1 MKKKKIYHINDRTMK
16 YLTLVQVK
24 RQHKYL
30 GLPGEFK
37 ARYPQEI
44 VFPNME
50 AGRADEFYSTKENW
64 IINLEEESDDVSDV
78 TLRKISNYAIFADF
92 MYSGEVYCAILCHKD
107 PSKYP
112 EYYER
117 SPSIFIKLHY
127 YHLSQDELW
136 AKYENVINK
145 IEQKET
151 LSEDET
157 LDIAFVPKFISKENG
172 PYITE

>member
-1 MKKKKIYHINDRTMK
+1 
-16 YLTLVQVK
+16 
-24 RQHKYL
+24 
-30 GLPGEFK
+30 
-37 ARYPQEI
+37 
-44 VFPNME
+44 ME

>member
-1 MKKKKIYHINDRTMK
+1 
-16 YLTLVQVK
+16 
-24 RQHKYL
+24 
-30 GLPGEFK
+30 
-37 ARYPQEI
+37 
-44 VFPNME
+44 ME

-117 SPSIFIKLHY
+117 SPSISLNCITTTSPKMNSGQNMKMLLTKL
-127 YHLSQDELW
+127 
-136 AKYENVINK
+136 NK
-145 IEQKET
+145 K
-151 LSEDET
+151 
-157 LDIAFVPKFISKENG
+157 KH
-172 PYITE
+172 